1 MAALL
6 CPTKYGTLPSGEA
19 IELWT
24 LKGRG
29 GLVVEAITLGG
40 IVTRVLAPERD
51 GTSANVVLGFDDLES
66 YLAGNSYFGAI
77 TGRVAGRIANAGFE
91 LEGRTYP
98 LVKNDSPN
106 HLHGGVTGF
115 NKRVWAATPVDR
127 TDGAPSVRL
136 EYSSPD
142 GEEGYPGNVN
152 VSVTYTV
159 TDDNVFLIETEA
171 TSDRTTPLSLT
182 HHSYFN
188 LAGFNLAGDGA
199 ESIADHLLTIYADRM
214 VSADDNL
221 TPSGQ
226 LEPVDE
232 ANDFSKPRM
241 LGNAI
246 PALHRQHGALYR
258 LHEHNEDKLVTAARV
273 EEPASGRVLTVAT
286 TEHYLQLYSGEH
298 LHHEMRGKFGKP
310 FVQFAGVCL
319 ECEGYP
325 DASNT
330 VMRKEI
336 LLQPGQTQRRV
347 TAYAFTTNGPTDA
360 KAR

>member
-6 CPTKYGTLPSGEA
+6 CPAKYGTLPSGEA

-40 IVTRVLAPERD
+40 IVTRMLAPARD
-51 GTSANVVLGFDDLES
+51 GKLANVVLGFDDLES

-77 TGRVAGRIANAGFE
+77 TGRVAGRIANATFE
-91 LEGRTYP
+91 LEDYTYP
-98 LVKNDSPN
+98 LVKNNPPN

-115 NKRVWAATPVDR
+115 NKRVWSATSVDR

-136 EYSSPD
+136 EYTSPE
-142 GEEGYPGNVN
+142 GEEGYPGNVR
-152 VSVTYTV
+152 VAVIYTV
-159 TDDNVFLIETEA
+159 TGDNVFRIETEA

-188 LAGFNLAGDGA
+188 LAGDEV
-199 ESIADHLLTIYADRM
+199 ESIADHLLTVYADRM
-214 VSADDNL
+214 VPADENL
-221 TPSGQ
+221 TPSER
-226 LEPVDE
+226 LEQVDE
-232 ANDFSKPRM
+232 ANDFRKPRR
-241 LGNAI
+241 LGDAI

-258 LHEHNEDKLVTAARV
+258 LPEHSEDELVTAARV
-273 EEPASGRVLTVAT
+273 EEPTNGRVLTVAT
-286 TEHYLQLYSGEH
+286 TERYLQLYSGEH
-298 LHHEMRGKFGKP
+298 LHREMRGKSGEP
-310 FVQFAGVCL
+310 FAQFAGVCL

-325 DASNT
+325 DASNKA
-330 VMRKEI
+330 MRKEI

-347 TAYAFTTNGPTDA
+347 TAYAFTTEGQTDA